1 MSLIIYW
8 FLGLSSTATQ
18 FFTFYLICYL
28 TSFTGMSLGLM
39 LGSIATDSKSVSA
52 IIPVLMIPLFVIS
65 GFFKNSGNLPDW
77 FGWIQYI
84 SPLKYAFTAFTYNE
98 VLYASA
104 SNVSQMNFD
113 VSLWGSVGA
122 LVGLGIG
129 YRLIS
134 LFFLWLLRARLE

>member
-1 MSLIIYW
+1 MYW
-8 FLGLSSTATQ
+8 FLGLSSTAAQ

-28 TSFTGMSLGLM
+28 TSFCGMSLGLM
-39 LGSIATDSKSVSA
+39 LGSIATDAKSVSA
-52 IIPVLMIPLFVIS
+52 IIPVLMLPLFVIS
-65 GFFKNSGNLPDW
+65 GLFKNTGNLPDW
-77 FGWIQYI
+77 YGWIQYI

-104 SNVSQMNFD
+104 SNVGLMNFD